1 MPEEDYAFSPREA
14 LMQAGEIEQIA
25 QTFVR
30 LGVKKIR
37 LTGGEPL
44 IRKDAGVIIRS
55 LSRLPVQL
63 ALTTNGVRLH
73 DFAAT
78 FKEARLGSVNI
89 SLDTLQA
96 EKFQMITRRDSFRRV
111 MDNISLMLDDGVH
124 VKINVVVMAGLN
136 DNELLDFVAWTKDTP
151 VHVRFIEF
159 MPFAGNRWTSNKV
172 FTWQQILERISE
184 GYSFLPLKVDAHET
198 AKAYIVPGHA
208 GTFSV
213 ISTMSAP
220 FCSSCN
226 RIRLTADGKLKNCLF
241 ARGETDILSA
251 LRNGGDIEAL
261 IKQNIAAKAL
271 ELGGQLNKDFE
282 TLNGDEVLNRSMIAI
297 GG

>member
-1 MPEEDYAFSPREA
+1 MPEENYAFSPREA
-14 LMQAGEIEQIA
+14 LMQAGEIVQIA
-25 QTFVR
+25 QAFVR
-30 LGVKKIR
+30 LGVNKIR

-44 IRKDAGVIIRS
+44 IRKDADTIIRS

-73 DFAAT
+73 HFADV
-78 FKEARLGSVNI
+78 FKETGLSSVNI

-96 EKFQMITRRDSFRRV
+96 DKFQLITRRDSFRRV
-111 MDNISLMLDDGVH
+111 LDNIGMMVDSGIH

-136 DNELLDFVAWTKDTP
+136 DNELLDFVAWTKDVP

-159 MPFAGNRWTSNKV
+159 MPFAGNRWISNKV
-172 FTWQQILERISE
+172 FTWQQMLERISE
-184 GYSFLPLKVDAHET
+184 RYSFLPLKSDAHET
-198 AKAYIVPGHA
+198 AKAYGVPKHA

-241 ARGETDILSA
+241 AREEADILSA

-261 IKQNIAAKAL
+261 IKKNIADKAP
-271 ELGGQLNKDFE
+271 ELGGQLNKNFE
-282 TLNGDEVLNRSMIAI
+282 ALKPDEVFNRSMIAI